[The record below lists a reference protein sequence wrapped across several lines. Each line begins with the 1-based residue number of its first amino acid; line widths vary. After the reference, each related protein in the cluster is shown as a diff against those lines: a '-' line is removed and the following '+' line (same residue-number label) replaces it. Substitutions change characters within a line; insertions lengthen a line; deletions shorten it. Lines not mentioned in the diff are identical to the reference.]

1 MEINKITG
9 EIVDAAMKV
18 HSVLGP
24 GLLESTYEICLAHEL
39 RCRGLQSG
47 RQVSLPIQYNEI
59 VLDAGYRIDLLV
71 AQSVIVELKSVEKMI
86 PLYDAQL
93 LAYLKLSKIQ
103 VGFLIN
109 FNVTRLKDGIKRMV
123 NNFPE

>member
-24 GLLESTYEICLAHEL
+24 DLLESTYEICLAHEL
-39 RCRGLQSG
+39 RCRGLRSE
-47 RQVSLPIQYNEI
+47 RQVSLPIQYNDI
-59 VLDAGYRIDLLV
+59 VLDAGYRVDLLV

-103 VGFLIN
+103 VVF
-109 FNVTRLKDGIKRMV
+109 FY
-123 NNFPE
+123 